1 VPPPTPTPSSCEKPV
16 IISFTPTFGGPNTI
30 LTITGKYLQ
39 STTSVKIN
47 DVEVVKGI
55 IKSSDG
61 TQLTV
66 TVPKSQLTGIQ
77 DNFILVKYRDSNG
90 VDVSITSSGKFT
102 YNPAITNTNAPA
114 AQLNTKNVSQQTKTE
129 LSEIQSVNRQDGQT
143 GPKVLIDTIVKDS
156 IKGFESLLVKVNT
169 NPTLGVWI
177 INQNVNIKV
186 ELKDTVNTGNNTLK
200 PNTIKEINFI
210 SENGFVSNNSVYI
223 TSSQITKLI
232 VESNDI
238 TDEEWKQTKEILGS
252 VDLTTIPAD
261 KNKQPLWSTY
271 KFTMLKS

>member
-1 VPPPTPTPSSCEKPV
+1 MTALYRQNGELFVRCTQTFHTLSISQYCHLKLWCQSYYSFRLSRGKVSPIIDDIWEPS
-16 IISFTPTFGGPNTI
+16 
-30 LTITGKYLQ
+30 LLQ
-39 STTSVKIN
+39 YN
-47 DVEVVKGI
+47 DVH
-55 IKSSDG
+55 
-61 TQLTV
+61 
-66 TVPKSQLTGIQ
+66 
-77 DNFILVKYRDSNG
+77 
-90 VDVSITSSGKFT
+90 ITYSLSYTF
-102 YNPAITNTNAPA
+102 NAY
-114 AQLNTKNVSQQTKTE
+114 
-129 LSEIQSVNRQDGQT
+129 SEIQSVNRQDGLT
-143 GPKVLIDTIVKDS
+143 GPKVLIDTIVKNS

-169 NPTLGVWI
+169 DPTLGVWV

-232 VESNDI
+232 VESNYI

-252 VDLTTIPAD
+252 VNLTTVPAD

-271 KFTMLKS
+271 NFTMFKS